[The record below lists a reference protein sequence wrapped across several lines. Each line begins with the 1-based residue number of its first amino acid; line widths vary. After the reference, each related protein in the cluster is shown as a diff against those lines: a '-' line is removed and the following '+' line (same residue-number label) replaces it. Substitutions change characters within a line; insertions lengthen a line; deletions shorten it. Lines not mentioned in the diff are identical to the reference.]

1 MKNRLI
7 WLVLLV
13 FISGCG
19 KEDTDEYLLSL
30 DKEKLTA
37 SLNYDKIFFYKFAK
51 IALRSSA
58 VRDTTLPEYK
68 LFSSRTQNVVNS
80 FSDATKSGNKD
91 ISVTD
96 AILMYKDYRA
106 VSKLVK
112 ETDEDIFPTVVEA
125 INLNYADKASPIV
138 YLIGESKLYNE
149 NIEHA
154 VLSMVVL
161 ATKDLGKDFALYE
174 CSKTNPEKLR
184 NSEEKTLL
192 EFIRGVLFFSHQLHY
207 LSEDGISRNI
217 KWLDQHADIPLPY
230 TKAFFGWRNFNDEQT
245 RTAFLGMNYLFR
257 GFDRL
262 MMERDIDQE
271 RALEDFE
278 LFLGKANELGIQNET
293 VWAIES
299 FLYLKKGKPEKALP
313 ALRKLKG
320 SPLCSAAEQKSI
332 QETIGYIESRDAD
345 ATLTGAYDKVFIAKI
360 VTKYTFSV
368 LAKINWEKV
377 MTDKQVPHTAE
388 LFSTVHRF
396 KEISEAVSGYMGPAV
411 VETGKEKLL
420 KESTSALEKAK
431 GLFK

>member
-1 MKNRLI
+1 MKNKLLL
-7 WLVLLV
+7 LVLL
-13 FISGCG
+13 ISLAGCS
-19 KEDTDEYLLSL
+19 KKDSDEYLLAL
-30 DKEKLTA
+30 DKEKLTE
-37 SLNYDKIFFYKFAK
+37 SLNYDRIFFYKFAK

-58 VRDTTLPEYK
+58 VRDTTLPEYQ
-68 LFSSRTQNVVNS
+68 LFANRTKNVVNS
-80 FSDATKSGNKD
+80 FSEATTSGDKD
-91 ISVTD
+91 ISVTE

-125 INLNYADKASPIV
+125 INANYADKVSPIV

-149 NIEHA
+149 NVEHA
-154 VLSMVVL
+154 ILSMIVL
-161 ATKDLGKDFALYE
+161 GTKDLGKDFALYE
-174 CSKTNPEKLR
+174 CSKTQPEKLKD
-184 NSEEKTLL
+184 SEEKTLL
-192 EFIRGVLFFSHQLHY
+192 EFIRGVLFFSHKLHY

-217 KWLDQHADIPLPY
+217 TWLDKHTDIPLPY

-245 RTAFLGMNYLFR
+245 RMAFLSMNYLFR

-278 LFLGKANELGIQNET
+278 SFLKKANELGVENET

-313 ALRKLKG
+313 ALRKLKA
-320 SPLCSAAEQKSI
+320 SPLCSASEQKSI
-332 QETIGYIESRDAD
+332 QESIDYIESRDGD
-345 ATLTGAYDKVFIAKI
+345 ATLSGAYDKFFIAKI

-368 LAKINWEKV
+368 LAKINWEQV
-377 MTDKQVPHTAE
+377 MTEKKVPHTAE
-388 LFSTVHRF
+388 LFTTIDRF
-396 KEISEAVSGYMGPAV
+396 KEMSEAVSGYMSPAI
-411 VETGKEKLL
+411 VETGKKSII
-420 KESTSALEKAK
+420 KQGTDVMDKAK